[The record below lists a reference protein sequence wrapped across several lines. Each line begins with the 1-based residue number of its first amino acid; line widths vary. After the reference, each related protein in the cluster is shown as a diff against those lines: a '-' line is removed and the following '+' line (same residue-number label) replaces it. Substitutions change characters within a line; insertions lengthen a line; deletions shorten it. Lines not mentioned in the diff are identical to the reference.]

1 MKIFDLSD
9 GCVQIKALPQGT
21 VTVFGFFDGVHIGH
35 AALVSSAKA
44 YAESIGAPL
53 CVWTFDSL
61 PKARLIITDN
71 SEKLAALSSL
81 GVRFVVF
88 EDYVAVRDLRADD
101 FFSGYILPHLAP
113 AAVFCG
119 FNFNYGKGAE
129 GNAASFERSASEHG
143 IYSSVLPPFEIDGKP
158 LSSSFIRS
166 LISDGKVDKANKY
179 LTLRY
184 SFTSPVLHGRRIG
197 HTLGFPTVNQR
208 PDSKKLLPPFGVYAC
223 TVAIDGMT
231 FGGVCNIGVR
241 PTVNG
246 DGRDV
251 TLESHIF
258 GYSGDAYGK
267 SATVSLISMIRPER
281 KFSSHEELSEQ
292 IMRDADA
299 ARMILAGEKTI
310 PTL

>member
-1 MKIFDLSD
+1 MKIFDLSN
-9 GCVQIKALPQGT
+9 GCIQIKALPQGA

-35 AALVSSAKA
+35 AALISSARD

-71 SEKLAALSSL
+71 SEKLTALSSL

-88 EDYVAVRDLRADD
+88 EDYAAVRDLRADD
-101 FFSGYILPHLAP
+101 FFSGYIIPHLSP

-129 GNAASFERSASEHG
+129 GNADSFERSAAEHG
-143 IYSSVLPPFEIDGKP
+143 IFSSVLPPFEVDGKP

-166 LISDGKVDKANKY
+166 LISCGRVDEANKY
-179 LTLRY
+179 LTLKY
-184 SFTSPVLHGRRIG
+184 SFASPVLHGSRIG
-197 HTLGFPTVNQR
+197 HLLGFPTVNQH

-241 PTVNG
+241 PTVNSDEG
-246 DGRDV
+246 DV

-267 SATVSLISMIRPER
+267 IAAVSLIAMIRHER
-281 KFSSHEELSEQ
+281 KFSSPEELSEQ
-292 IMRDADA
+292 IARDTDA
-299 ARMILAGEKTI
+299 ARAVLAREKI
-310 PTL
+310 SPPT

>member
-9 GCVQIKALPQGT
+9 GCVQIEALPQET

-35 AALVSSAKA
+35 AALISSARD

-71 SEKLAALSSL
+71 SEKLAALSAL
-81 GVRFVVF
+81 GVSFVVF
-88 EDYVAVRDLRADD
+88 EDYAAVRYLPSDD
-101 FFSGYILPHLAP
+101 FFSGYILPVLSP

-119 FNFNYGKGAE
+119 FNFNYGKNAA

-143 IYSSVLPPFEIDGKP
+143 IFSSVLPPFEIDGKP

-166 LISDGKVDKANKY
+166 LISDGKVDEANKY
-179 LTLRY
+179 LTMKY

-208 PDSKKLLPPFGVYAC
+208 PDNKKLLPPFGVYAC
-223 TVAIDGMT
+223 TVAIDEMT
-231 FGGVCNIGVR
+231 FGGVCNIGIR

-258 GYSGDAYGK
+258 GYSGNAYGK
-267 SATVSLISMIRPER
+267 SVTVSLISMIRPER

-299 ARMILAGEKTI
+299 ARTLLACEKTI
-310 PTL
+310 PIS